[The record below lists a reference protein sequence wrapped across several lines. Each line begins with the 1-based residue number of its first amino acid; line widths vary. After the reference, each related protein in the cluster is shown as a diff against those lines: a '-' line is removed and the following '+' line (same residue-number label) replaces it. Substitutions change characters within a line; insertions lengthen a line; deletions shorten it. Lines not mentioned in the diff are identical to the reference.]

1 MEDIY
6 LIKQS
11 QYANANLNKWK
22 KKKTWKQRL
31 QLITFPF

>member
-22 KKKTWKQRL
+22 KKKPESKDYS
-31 QLITFPF
+31 